1 MEALRRYRPS
11 YVRFLIALELSCIQ
25 FVIFSRYKDL
35 VAVQR
40 SAVTKQIQVM
50 STVYEITQVEG
61 FSMFPRR
68 AVPTYR

>member
-11 YVRFLIALELSCIQ
+11 YVRFLIALELCCIQ